1 MQTPQHERN
10 QGLAARMKQQAVV
23 VGMYALLAVVTAA
36 VMALHF
42 ALLLARGVRGAAERL
57 LWRTGLAVRTL
68 GPL

>member
-1 MQTPQHERN
+1 MQTLQQRRN
-10 QGLAARMKQQAVV
+10 QGLAATLKQQALV

-42 ALLLARGVRGAAERL
+42 ALVLARGVRGAAERL
-57 LWRTGLAVRTL
+57 LWRTGVVVRTL